1 MNATQESFKD
11 STPAVKYSRD
21 AYYFDLLKLE
31 CPQAFAE
38 IYTQYYKRIY
48 WMGRSLIK
56 DVFVVETLVQ
66 DTFLILWDKRELI
79 ESPKHLVNFLYTV
92 ISSECKWY
100 YARLKNQFDRDFY
113 ALDNFPNYQDY
124 MLGYDPAAVD
134 DHLIDQQ
141 IKQKDYEQVVNILPL
156 LGTKRKRLIELC
168 FQHGFKYTTLSEQ
181 MGISIT
187 EASNTMKQTIEEIK
201 TILNQGYILQTNK
214 ALLAQPKPRLEITE
228 EEARVLELRCEQ
240 HYSFSAIAAELNL
253 SQKEVHRAFTTAYKF
268 LQENHA
274 QHLKSA

>member
-1 MNATQESFKD
+1 MKRFQIDKHYNGFKQG
-11 STPAVKYSRD
+11 
-21 AYYFDLLKLE
+21 
-31 CPQAFAE
+31 CPLAFKA
-38 IYTQYYKRIY
+38 IYKEYHRRIY

-66 DTFLILWDKRELI
+66 DAFLILWDKREQI
-79 ESPKHLVNFLYTV
+79 ESPQHLVNFLYTV

-100 YARLKNQFDRDFY
+100 YARPKNQFDRDFY

-141 IKQKDYEQVVNILPL
+141 KKQKDYEQVVNILPL
-156 LGTKRKRLIELC
+156 LGSQRKRLIELC
-168 FQHGFKYTTLSEQ
+168 FQHGFKYKTLSEQ
-181 MGISIT
+181 LGISIT
-187 EASNTMKQTIEEIK
+187 EASNMMKQTIAEIK
-201 TILNQGYILQTNK
+201 TILNQGYILKTDKTGEEQS
-214 ALLAQPKPRLEITE
+214 KPLVEITE
-228 EEARVLELRCEQ
+228 QQARVLELRCEQ
-240 HYSFSAIAAELNL
+240 QYSFAAIAAELNL

-268 LQENHA
+268 LQENHE